1 MSLSASARAAS
12 LMAGV
17 MSVAIW
23 IAFSPAVPSPYRSAS
38 RSERSGSASFA
49 AARRVAR
56 SGIGTSTTATFGF
69 ERSFGE
75 RSVRFSATRRTT
87 LSPFSISG
95 RNDQR

>member
-1 MSLSASARAAS
+1 MRRSASARAAS

-38 RSERSGSASFA
+38 RSDRSGSASFA
-49 AARRVAR
+49 ASRRVAR
-56 SGIGTSTTATFGF
+56 SGIGISTTAIFGF
-69 ERSFGE
+69 ESSFGD
-75 RSVRFSATRRTT
+75 RSVRFSATRSTT
-87 LSPFSISG
+87 LSPFSIAG